1 MTTWTKCSFRCL
13 KFNAPGTFFVSW
25 FLATPNISQV
35 VYLAIAADSSGFNP
49 QNMVSKKQDI
59 WCWKSKKC
67 GLKKQEIRFEKAN
80 TNLTFLLVVGFTL
93 LPPRRWTMINAVPV
107 QRLPSFPRPLFVN
120 LLILS
125 KLFVNLMIKHCAR
138 FPAWV
143 QGVGI
148 ELIPRIIVLITEFG
162 GI

>member
-1 MTTWTKCSFRCL
+1 MTIWTKCSFRCL

-35 VYLAIAADSSGFNP
+35 VYLAIAVDSSGFNP
-49 QNMVSKKQDI
+49 QNMVPKKQDI

-80 TNLTFLLVVGFTL
+80 TNLTFLPVLGFSL

-125 KLFVNLMIKHCAR
+125 KLFCQLNDKTFR
-138 FPAWV
+138 FVPSMGS
-143 QGVGI
+143 GVGI
-148 ELIPRIIVLITEFG
+148 ELIPWIIVFITEFG